1 MIVLTEIENYLMSL
15 PQCMIDYT
23 VCVEGYNMDGSSDSK
38 HYASLASF
46 LMFDEQ
52 IMVNY
57 VLNDIIL
64 VINPKKKHIDI
75 NIQANLPIKEE
86 ISLEKDSDSPLR
98 RSTDDSTVDSPPKI
112 EPKTQLDAKDIPWLY
127 RKSTDEYIYI
137 VKDGF
142 VIGKSKIHADYAIE
156 NNTSISREH
165 CTFIRYDKLTYIR
178 DNNSTNGTYVNGTKL
193 IPGKKALLNDGMTIK
208 LANEEFIFRNKR

>member
-23 VCVEGYNMDGSSDSK
+23 VGVEGYNMDGSSDSK

-52 IMVNY
+52 VMVNY

-75 NIQANLPIKEE
+75 NIQANSTSKEE
-86 ISLEKDSDSPLR
+86 ISLEKDSDPPKR
-98 RSTDDSTVDSPPKI
+98 RSTDDSTVEPPPKK

-165 CTFIRYDKLTYIR
+165 CTFIRSDKLTYIR

-193 IPGKKALLNDGMTIK
+193 VPGKIALLNDGMTIR

>member
-1 MIVLTEIENYLMSL
+1 MEIENYLMSL
-15 PQCMIDYT
+15 PQCMIDYS
-23 VCVEGYNMDGSSDSK
+23 VNVEGYSTDGSSDSK

-46 LMFDEQ
+46 LMFDDQ
-52 IMVNY
+52 VMVNY
-57 VLNDIIL
+57 DLEDIIL

-75 NIQANLPIKEE
+75 NIQVELQSKAEL
-86 ISLEKDSDSPLR
+86 ISLEKERDSKTLKQDKSSIEAFSPKE
-98 RSTDDSTVDSPPKI
+98 TIQIDT
-112 EPKTQLDAKDIPWLY
+112 KDMPWLY
-127 RKSTDEYIYI
+127 RTSTDEYIYI

-142 VIGKSKIHADYAIE
+142 VIGKSKLHADYAIE

-165 CTFIRYDKLTYIR
+165 CTFIRSDKLTYIR

-193 IPGKKALLNDGMTIK
+193 VPGRLALLNDGTKIR